1 MVAKRRWFSREPTAE
16 EIEETIADRSLSTV
30 VQWDFEGYLDAMSSD
45 MTISTYWDAYK
56 KVALVRRCINSLGY
70 YSVQK
75 GFETRVSGPDEEIVR
90 KIKAAVDAANRRVN
104 MDDILYSS
112 IVKRH
117 IWGRSAWEIA
127 KDSAGNVVSLVA
139 LVSANIEP
147 VVNKTTLLI
156 ESYDYKSSSGESKNL
171 PAEKVIYFPLD
182 AFEVHKEGLSSIDPV
197 LNPIRSKLLYERD
210 LTESS
215 KRLWAPIGLFQMDT
229 SGIKGAANKQSAID
243 GFKNQLK
250 PGVSVVYNSKVEA
263 NVIDLKPDLP
273 AIIRAIEKSDE
284 EIIGNWGIPKALVGR
299 EKTTSRAALEA
310 AILALYQGPVGW
322 EQRSIKRLL
331 EAQFYDRIVKDM
343 GYDTNLYRV
352 KHWWI
357 PVVQQDS
364 QLIRALAY
372 SVSKGT
378 MSKREMFGILNYE
391 VLDPQIPP
399 LKAAEADAE
408 EEIEDLLDAQG
419 SSDPYGDIRE
429 FPEEEED
436 QQ

>member
-1 MVAKRRWFSREPTAE
+1 MASKVRRWLSGPTEEEQAE
-16 EIEETIADRSLSTV
+16 INANRSLSSV
-30 VQWDFEGYLDAMSSD
+30 VQWDFEGYLEAMTDD
-45 MTISTYWDAYK
+45 MTINSHWDAYK

-75 GFETRVSGPDEEIVR
+75 GFRTKVTGPDSGIAAR
-90 KIKAAVDAANRRVN
+90 IKTVVDAVNRRVN
-104 MDDILYSS
+104 MDDVLYTT

-117 IWGRSAWEIA
+117 IWGKSAWEIA
-127 KDSAGNVVSLVA
+127 RDRNRNIVSLVP
-139 LVSANIEP
+139 LQSAKIEP
-147 VVNKTTLLI
+147 VVDEDTLLI
-156 ESYDYKSSSGESKNL
+156 KEYVYTPTKGNPKTL
-171 PAEKVIYFPLD
+171 KVEQVLYFPLD

-197 LNPIRSKLLYERD
+197 LNPIRSKMLYERD
-210 LTESS
+210 LKESS

-229 SGIKGAANKQSAID
+229 SGIKGTVNKQAAID

-250 PGVSVVYNSKVEA
+250 PGQSVVYNSKVEA

-273 AIIRAIEKSDE
+273 AIIRAIEKADE

-331 EAQFYDRIVKDM
+331 EAQLYDRIVRDM
-343 GYDTNLYRV
+343 GYDTTLYRV

-372 SVSKGT
+372 SVSKGA

-391 VLDPQIPP
+391 VLDPQVPP
-399 LKAAEADAE
+399 MKAAEVNAE
-408 EEIEDLLDAQG
+408 DEIEDLMDAQK
-419 SSDPYGDIRE
+419 SSTPLDDIRE
-429 FPEEEED
+429 FPEEE
-436 QQ
+436 Q